1 MQVTSVRGIMVTV
14 LLLLLNVPAGTAE
27 IAPDSALYS
36 LGQPIEVVRQL
47 QNLNVLLTERRGD
60 RNRRATRILLAGPE
74 NPAKVKAAQIIAG
87 RLGMRLYQIDLSSV
101 VSKYL
106 GETEKNLNR
115 IFTRAAEHDMV
126 LFFDEADALFGERTN
141 INDPRERYT
150 NQESAYLLQKI
161 EAYQG
166 IIIMTSNQPQQLP
179 TTRFDTRITLAP
191 SPPFRSMT
199 STGGNRYTLPH

>member
-1 MQVTSVRGIMVTV
+1 MRITTLRGIMVTA
-14 LLLLLNVPAGTAE
+14 LLLLLNISVGTAE
-27 IAPDSALYS
+27 VAPDPALNS

-60 RNRRATRILLAGPE
+60 KNRRGTRILLAGPD

-87 RLGMRLYQIDLSSV
+87 RLGMLLYQIDLSSV

-126 LFFDEADALFGERTN
+126 LFFDEADALFGERSN
-141 INDPRERYT
+141 VNDSRERYT

-161 EAYQG
+161 EAFQG
-166 IIIMTSNQPQQLP
+166 IVIMTSNQLQQLP
-179 TTRFDTRITLAP
+179 TTRFDTRVTLAP

-199 STGGNRYTLPH
+199 STGGNRHALPR